1 MVRSMM
7 LAGTAFLLAPAA
19 LAAPADVEKCRAIA
33 DPAQRLAC
41 YDQATGQPSSAPAPI
56 AQSPAAQSTVAQS
69 PAAPPPGAAS
79 ASPSEPRH
87 ARRDMRS
94 HREQRA
100 ELASEGRIASVVPL
114 PHGYFRLELA
124 DGTAYNTTEVANP
137 PPAGAEVRIRRTFL
151 GTTFFDIKGWSPI
164 AVRLSREQ

>member
-7 LAGTAFLLAPAA
+7 LAGTALFLAPAA
-19 LAAPADVEKCRAIA
+19 LAASADVEKCRAIA

-41 YDQATGQPSSAPAPI
+41 YDQAAGQPSAPA
-56 AQSPAAQSTVAQS
+56 APAAQS
-69 PAAPPPGAAS
+69 PAAPPPPVAS
-79 ASPSEPRH
+79 AATAEPRH
-87 ARRDMRS
+87 VRREVRS
-94 HREQRA
+94 EKRSRREEKA
-100 ELASEGRIASVVPL
+100 ELASEGRIAAVVPL

-124 DGTAYNTTEVANP
+124 DGAAYNTTEVANP
-137 PPAGAEVRIRRTFL
+137 PPVGADVRIRRTFL

>member
-7 LAGTAFLLAPAA
+7 LAGTALLVAPAA

-41 YDQATGQPSSAPAPI
+41 YDQA
-56 AQSPAAQSTVAQS
+56 AAQSS
-69 PAAPPPGAAS
+69 AAPPPMAQSPVAQGPMAPPPSAS
-79 ASPSEPRH
+79 APPSEPRH
-87 ARRDMRS
+87 ARGEPRNR
-94 HREQRA
+94 REQHA
-100 ELASEGRIASVVPL
+100 ELASEGRIATVAPL

-124 DGTAYNTTEVANP
+124 DGTAYNTTEVASP
-137 PPAGAEVRIRRTFL
+137 PPVGSEVRIRRTFL

>member
-7 LAGTAFLLAPAA
+7 LVSTALVLAPAA

-41 YDQATGQPSSAPAPI
+41 YDQAAAQPSASPAPAGPSAASPPPPATSAPA
-56 AQSPAAQSTVAQS
+56 
-69 PAAPPPGAAS
+69 
-79 ASPSEPRH
+79 SEPRR
-87 ARRDMRS
+87 ARAEKRG
-94 HREQRA
+94 HRELEQRA
-100 ELASEGRIASVVPL
+100 ELPSEGRIAAITPL
-114 PHGYFRLELA
+114 PHGYFRLQLA
-124 DGTAYNTTEVANP
+124 DGIAYNTTEVANP
-137 PPAGAEVRIRRTFL
+137 PPVGADVRIRRTFL

>member
-1 MVRSMM
+1 MIRSMI
-7 LAGTAFLLAPAA
+7 LAGTALFLAPGA
-19 LAAPADVEKCRAIA
+19 LAAPADVEKCRGIA

-41 YDQATGQPSSAPAPI
+41 YDKAAAQPSAPMAPA
-56 AQSPAAQSTVAQS
+56 AQS
-69 PAAPPPGAAS
+69 PAAP
-79 ASPSEPRH
+79 SPQATSEPLPDRRR
-87 ARRDMRS
+87 ARAETRS
-94 HREQRA
+94 EKRNHREERA
-100 ELASEGRIASVVPL
+100 ELATEGRIAAVSPL

-137 PPAGAEVRIRRTFL
+137 PPVGSDVRIRRTFL